1 MNKEMI
7 STAIGTLA
15 VFVAVIWWMTD
26 NSKTVNLS
34 SKSFVCVEA
43 EPNGL
48 ETRCVAYR
56 RRLDK

>member
-7 STAIGTLA
+7 STALGTILVFA
-15 VFVAVIWWMTD
+15 VAIWWMFD
-26 NSKTVNLS
+26 NTKSVNLS
-34 SKSFVCVEA
+34 SKSFACVEA
-43 EPNGL
+43 EPDGL

>member
-7 STAIGTLA
+7 STALGTLLVFA
-15 VFVAVIWWMTD
+15 VVIWWMFD
-26 NSKTVNLS
+26 NTKSVNIT
-34 SKSFVCVEA
+34 SKSFACVEA
-43 EPNGL
+43 EPDGL